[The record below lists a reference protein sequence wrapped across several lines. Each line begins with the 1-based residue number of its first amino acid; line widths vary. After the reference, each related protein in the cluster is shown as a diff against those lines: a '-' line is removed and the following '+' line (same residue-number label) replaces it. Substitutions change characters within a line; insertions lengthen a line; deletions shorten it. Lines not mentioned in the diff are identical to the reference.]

1 MAARRVVFQASHSD
15 RDSSRL
21 EPLRVTGE
29 AHKRKKCPS
38 DSALILHNVR
48 IVLASQAME
57 KLVAAVVRGQAG
69 QSL

>member
-1 MAARRVVFQASHSD
+1 MAASLVVFQVSHSD
-15 RDSSRL
+15 SDSSRL
-21 EPLRVTGE
+21 GPLEGTGE
-29 AHKRKKCPS
+29 AHKRKKCPA
-38 DSALILHNVR
+38 DFGLILHNVR